1 MSATNEKS
9 ARSEVHGQN
18 AFPAATSLVGVYGEQ
33 LFRILEQTS
42 SGYVLLDAQNRASAG
57 MMVICS
63 YSLAG
68 FHPQGRHTSA
78 SRSAS
83 CRNSSPGKRCTGLN
97 HIAESHQALIARQQ
111 ANAQF
116 QLPNGR
122 KLNLSAHALSANYT
136 VLACKELLPHG
147 NEAESL
153 SFFDVLTNLPNR
165 RLLLDRL
172 SQAMIQS
179 ERTGWR
185 GALLTIDMEPVAGSS
200 ASTGDSQSGL
210 AQNIA
215 QRLLGCVRS
224 CDTVARLDAA
234 HFVIMVS
241 DLSPDIEV
249 TTVLVE
255 RLGERLQESLNGSY
269 QLGNK
274 SAMLEANIG
283 ATLFGP
289 HSRSA
294 TELLQQA
301 ESAMYRL
308 RDEEARG
315 LHFFSPEQ
323 RILANDRHR
332 MEQEL
337 REALRLGQFELHYQA
352 QYSASGDVN
361 GLEALLRWRHPRRG
375 LVPPS
380 IFLSVAEETDIIVP
394 LGRWSI
400 QAACEQLARWKA
412 ELQLGRLP
420 ICVNIS
426 ARQLRQADL
435 AEQVQGI
442 ISQTGADPALL
453 LLELSTQALSPR
465 TRISRPPHPPAHHGS
480 AAVTRRFWWQLQYA
494 GSAAAAPLNQLKLS
508 HSLVQRLGPNNA
520 AEAAVQAAI
529 ALAARHQMTI
539 VGAGVET
546 LEQRALL
553 AQYGCEHF
561 MGYLLSPRH
570 RSANSNRC
578 CSGRPYPVC
587 RKLQLDTMFQP

>member
-9 ARSEVHGQN
+9 ARSDMHGQS

-42 SGYVLLDAQNRASAG
+42 SGYVLLDAQNRAQRWNDGYLQLFPWLGPTLKVGTSLQTAIQTAASAAPA
-57 MMVICS
+57 S
-63 YSLAG
+63 
-68 FHPQGRHTSA
+68 SA
-78 SRSAS
+78 PALSQ
-83 CRNSSPGKRCTGLN
+83 
-97 HIAESHQALIARQQ
+97 IAQSHQALIARQQ

-122 KLNLSAHALSANYT
+122 RLNLSAHALSANYT
-136 VLACKELLPHG
+136 VLACKEMLPHAS
-147 NEAESL
+147 EAESL

-185 GALLTIDMEPVAGSS
+185 GALLTIDMEPVAGSP
-200 ASTGDSQSGL
+200 ASTGDSQAGL

-241 DLSPDIEV
+241 DLSPDIEMS
-249 TTVLVE
+249 TVLVE

-269 QLGNK
+269 PLGNK
-274 SAMLEANIG
+274 SAILEANIG

-301 ESAMYRL
+301 EIAMYRL

-323 RILANDRHR
+323 RILANDRQR
-332 MEQEL
+332 LEPEL

-352 QYSASGDVN
+352 QYSAGGDVN

-400 QAACEQLARWKA
+400 QAACEQLAKWKA
-412 ELQLGRLP
+412 DPQLGKLP

-426 ARQLRQADL
+426 AKQLRQADL
-435 AEQVQGI
+435 AEQVQDI
-442 ISQTGADPALL
+442 ISRTGADPALL
-453 LLELSTQALSPR
+453 LLELSTQALSPSHADIVPTLTRLR
-465 TRISRPPHPPAHHGS
+465 TMGLRLSLDDFGDSSHIQQALQ
-480 AAVTRRFWWQLQYA
+480 QL
-494 GSAAAAPLNQLKLS
+494 PLNQLKLS

-553 AQYGCEHF
+553 AQYGCKHF
-561 MGYLLSPRH
+561 MGYLLSPPAPVGQL
-570 RSANSNRC
+570 RSLLQRQVV
-578 CSGRPYPVC
+578 SG
-587 RKLQLDTMFQP
+587 LQETVA

>member
-18 AFPAATSLVGVYGEQ
+18 SFPAATSLVGVYGEQ

-42 SGYVLLDAQNRASAG
+42 SGYVLLDAQNRAQRWNDGYLQLFPWLAATLKVGMPLQAALQAAAAAAPASAAPAL
-57 MMVICS
+57 S
-63 YSLAG
+63 
-68 FHPQGRHTSA
+68 
-78 SRSAS
+78 
-83 CRNSSPGKRCTGLN
+83 
-97 HIAESHQALIARQQ
+97 HIAGSHQALIARQQ

-185 GALLTIDMEPVAGSS
+185 GALLTIDMGPVAGSS
-200 ASTGDSQSGL
+200 AGTGESPAGL

-215 QRLLGCVRS
+215 QRLLACVRS
-224 CDTVARLDAA
+224 CDTVARLDAT

-274 SAMLEANIG
+274 NAMLEANIG

-301 ESAMYRL
+301 ES
-308 RDEEARG
+308 
-315 LHFFSPEQ
+315 
-323 RILANDRHR
+323 
-332 MEQEL
+332 
-337 REALRLGQFELHYQA
+337 
-352 QYSASGDVN
+352 
-361 GLEALLRWRHPRRG
+361 
-375 LVPPS
+375 
-380 IFLSVAEETDIIVP
+380 
-394 LGRWSI
+394 
-400 QAACEQLARWKA
+400 
-412 ELQLGRLP
+412 
-420 ICVNIS
+420 
-426 ARQLRQADL
+426 
-435 AEQVQGI
+435 
-442 ISQTGADPALL
+442 
-453 LLELSTQALSPR
+453 
-465 TRISRPPHPPAHHGS
+465 
-480 AAVTRRFWWQLQYA
+480 
-494 GSAAAAPLNQLKLS
+494 
-508 HSLVQRLGPNNA
+508 
-520 AEAAVQAAI
+520 
-529 ALAARHQMTI
+529 
-539 VGAGVET
+539 
-546 LEQRALL
+546 
-553 AQYGCEHF
+553 
-561 MGYLLSPRH
+561 
-570 RSANSNRC
+570 
-578 CSGRPYPVC
+578 
-587 RKLQLDTMFQP
+587 

>member
-9 ARSEVHGQN
+9 ARSDMHGQS
-18 AFPAATSLVGVYGEQ
+18 AFPAATSLLGVYGEQ

-42 SGYVLLDAQNRASAG
+42 SGYVLLDAQNRAQRWNDGYLQLFPWLGSTLKVGTSLQTALQTAASAAPA
-57 MMVICS
+57 
-63 YSLAG
+63 SLA
-68 FHPQGRHTSA
+68 PALS
-78 SRSAS
+78 
-83 CRNSSPGKRCTGLN
+83 
-97 HIAESHQALIARQQ
+97 HIAQSHQALIARQQ
-111 ANAQF
+111 AHAQF

-122 KLNLSAHALSANYT
+122 RLNLSAHALSANYT
-136 VLACKELLPHG
+136 VLACKELLPHAS
-147 NEAESL
+147 EAESL

-185 GALLTIDMEPVAGSS
+185 GALLTIDMEPVAGSP
-200 ASTGDSQSGL
+200 ASTGDSPAGL

-241 DLSPDIEV
+241 DLSPDIEMS
-249 TTVLVE
+249 TVLVE

-269 QLGNK
+269 PLGNK

-301 ESAMYRL
+301 EIAMYRL

-323 RILANDRHR
+323 RILANDRQHL
-332 MEQEL
+332 EQEL

-352 QYSASGDVN
+352 QYSAGGDVN

-412 ELQLGRLP
+412 DPQLGKLP

-426 ARQLRQADL
+426 AKQLRQADL
-435 AEQVQGI
+435 AEQLQDI

-453 LLELSTQALSPR
+453 LLELSTQALSPSHADIVPTLTRLR
-465 TRISRPPHPPAHHGS
+465 TMGLRLSLDDFGDSSHMQQALQ
-480 AAVTRRFWWQLQYA
+480 QL
-494 GSAAAAPLNQLKLS
+494 PLNQLKLS

-561 MGYLLSPRH
+561 MGYLLSPPAPVGQL
-570 RSANSNRC
+570 RSL
-578 CSGRPYPVC
+578 
-587 RKLQLDTMFQP
+587 LQRQVVSSLQETAA

>member
-18 AFPAATSLVGVYGEQ
+18 SFPAATSLVGVYGEQ

-42 SGYVLLDAQNRASAG
+42 SGYVLLDAQNRAQRWNDGYLQLFPWLAATLKVGIPLQAALQAAATAAPASAAPAL
-57 MMVICS
+57 S
-63 YSLAG
+63 
-68 FHPQGRHTSA
+68 
-78 SRSAS
+78 
-83 CRNSSPGKRCTGLN
+83 
-97 HIAESHQALIARQQ
+97 HIAGSHQALIARQQ

-116 QLPNGR
+116 QLPDGR

-185 GALLTIDMEPVAGSS
+185 GALLTIDMGPVAGSS
-200 ASTGDSQSGL
+200 AGTGESPPGL

-215 QRLLGCVRS
+215 QRLLACVRS
-224 CDTVARLDAA
+224 CDTVARLDAK

-274 SAMLEANIG
+274 RAMLEANIG

-301 ESAMYRL
+301 ESAMYPL

-315 LHFFSPEQ
+315 LHFFSLEQ
-323 RILANDRHR
+323 RILADDRHR

-380 IFLSVAEETDIIVP
+380 IFLSVAEETDIIVL

-412 ELQLGRLP
+412 EQQLGRLP

-442 ISQTGADPALL
+442 ISQTGVDPALL
-453 LLELSTQALSPR
+453 LLELSTQALSPSYADIVPTLTRLR
-465 TRISRPPHPPAHHGS
+465 TMGVRLSLDDFGGGS
-480 AAVTRRFWWQLQYA
+480 NMLEALQQL
-494 GSAAAAPLNQLKLS
+494 PLNQLKLS

-529 ALAARHQMTI
+529 ALAARHRMTI

-561 MGYLLSPRH
+561 MGYLLSTPAPVGQL
-570 RSANSNRC
+570 RSL
-578 CSGRPYPVC
+578 
-587 RKLQLDTMFQP
+587 LQRQAISSLQEAAA

>member
-18 AFPAATSLVGVYGEQ
+18 SFPAATSLVGVYGEQ

-42 SGYVLLDAQNRASAG
+42 SGYVLLDAQNRAQRWNDGYLQLFPWLAATLKVGIPLQAALQAAATAAPASAAPAL
-57 MMVICS
+57 S
-63 YSLAG
+63 
-68 FHPQGRHTSA
+68 
-78 SRSAS
+78 
-83 CRNSSPGKRCTGLN
+83 
-97 HIAESHQALIARQQ
+97 HIAGSHQALIARQQ
-111 ANAQF
+111 VNAQF
-116 QLPNGR
+116 QLPDGR

-185 GALLTIDMEPVAGSS
+185 GALLTIDMGPVAGSS
-200 ASTGDSQSGL
+200 AGTGESPPGL

-215 QRLLGCVRS
+215 QRLLACVRS
-224 CDTVARLDAA
+224 CDTVARLDAK

-274 SAMLEANIG
+274 RAMLEANIG

-323 RILANDRHR
+323 RILADDRHR

-412 ELQLGRLP
+412 EQQLGRLP

-442 ISQTGADPALL
+442 ISQTGVDPALL
-453 LLELSTQALSPR
+453 LLELSTQALSPSYADIVPTLTRLR
-465 TRISRPPHPPAHHGS
+465 TMGVRLSLDDFGGGS
-480 AAVTRRFWWQLQYA
+480 NMLEALQQL
-494 GSAAAAPLNQLKLS
+494 PLNQLKLS

-529 ALAARHQMTI
+529 ALAARHRMTI

-561 MGYLLSPRH
+561 MGYLLSPPAPVGQL
-570 RSANSNRC
+570 RSL
-578 CSGRPYPVC
+578 
-587 RKLQLDTMFQP
+587 LQRQAISSLQEAAA

>member
-1 MSATNEKS
+1 M
-9 ARSEVHGQN
+9 HGQS

-42 SGYVLLDAQNRASAG
+42 SGYVLLDAQNRAQRWNDGYLQLFPWLGPTLKVGTSLQTALQTAASAAPA
-57 MMVICS
+57 
-63 YSLAG
+63 SLA
-68 FHPQGRHTSA
+68 PALS
-78 SRSAS
+78 
-83 CRNSSPGKRCTGLN
+83 
-97 HIAESHQALIARQQ
+97 HIAQSHQALIARQQ
-111 ANAQF
+111 AHAQF

-122 KLNLSAHALSANYT
+122 RLNLSAHALSANYT
-136 VLACKELLPHG
+136 VLACKELLPHAS
-147 NEAESL
+147 EAESL

-185 GALLTIDMEPVAGSS
+185 GALLTIDMEPVAGSP
-200 ASTGDSQSGL
+200 ASTGDSQAGL

-241 DLSPDIEV
+241 DLSPDIEMS
-249 TTVLVE
+249 TVLVE

-269 QLGNK
+269 PLGNK

-301 ESAMYRL
+301 EIAMYRL

-323 RILANDRHR
+323 RILANDRQHL
-332 MEQEL
+332 EQEL

-352 QYSASGDVN
+352 QYSAGGDVN

-412 ELQLGRLP
+412 DPQLGKLP

-426 ARQLRQADL
+426 AKQLRQADL
-435 AEQVQGI
+435 TEQLQDI

-453 LLELSTQALSPR
+453 LLELSTQALSPSHADIVPTLTRLR
-465 TRISRPPHPPAHHGS
+465 TMGLRLSLDDFGDSSHMQQALQ
-480 AAVTRRFWWQLQYA
+480 QL
-494 GSAAAAPLNQLKLS
+494 PLNQLKLS

-529 ALAARHQMTI
+529 ALAARHQMMI

-561 MGYLLSPRH
+561 MGYLLSPPAPVGQL
-570 RSANSNRC
+570 RSL
-578 CSGRPYPVC
+578 
-587 RKLQLDTMFQP
+587 LQRQVVSSLQETAA

>member
-1 MSATNEKS
+1 M
-9 ARSEVHGQN
+9 HGQS

-42 SGYVLLDAQNRASAG
+42 SGYVLLDAQNRAQRWNDGYLQLFPWLGPTLKVGTSLQTALQTAASAAPA
-57 MMVICS
+57 
-63 YSLAG
+63 SLA
-68 FHPQGRHTSA
+68 PALS
-78 SRSAS
+78 
-83 CRNSSPGKRCTGLN
+83 
-97 HIAESHQALIARQQ
+97 HIAQSHQALIARQQ
-111 ANAQF
+111 AHAQF

-122 KLNLSAHALSANYT
+122 RLNLSAHALSANYT
-136 VLACKELLPHG
+136 VLACKELLPHAS
-147 NEAESL
+147 EVESL

-185 GALLTIDMEPVAGSS
+185 GALLTIDMEPVAGSP
-200 ASTGDSQSGL
+200 ASTGDSPAGL

-241 DLSPDIEV
+241 DLSPDIEMS
-249 TTVLVE
+249 TVLVE

-269 QLGNK
+269 PLGNK

-301 ESAMYRL
+301 EIAMYRL

-323 RILANDRHR
+323 RILANDRQHL
-332 MEQEL
+332 EQEL

-352 QYSASGDVN
+352 QYSAGGDVN

-412 ELQLGRLP
+412 DPQLGKLP

-426 ARQLRQADL
+426 AKQLRQADL
-435 AEQVQGI
+435 AEQLQDI

-453 LLELSTQALSPR
+453 LLELSTQALSPSHADIVPTLTRLR
-465 TRISRPPHPPAHHGS
+465 TMGLRLSLDDFGDSSHMQQALQ
-480 AAVTRRFWWQLQYA
+480 QL
-494 GSAAAAPLNQLKLS
+494 PLNQLKLS

-561 MGYLLSPRH
+561 MGYLLSPPAPVGQL
-570 RSANSNRC
+570 RSL
-578 CSGRPYPVC
+578 
-587 RKLQLDTMFQP
+587 LQRQVVSSLQETAA

>member
-18 AFPAATSLVGVYGEQ
+18 SFPAATSLVGVYGEQ

-42 SGYVLLDAQNRASAG
+42 SGYVLLDAQNRAQRWNDGYLQLFPWLAATLKVGIPLQAALQAAATAAPASAAPAL
-57 MMVICS
+57 S
-63 YSLAG
+63 
-68 FHPQGRHTSA
+68 
-78 SRSAS
+78 
-83 CRNSSPGKRCTGLN
+83 
-97 HIAESHQALIARQQ
+97 HIAGSHQALIARQQ
-111 ANAQF
+111 VNAQF
-116 QLPNGR
+116 QLPDGR

-185 GALLTIDMEPVAGSS
+185 GALLTIDMGPVAGSS
-200 ASTGDSQSGL
+200 AGTGESPPGL

-215 QRLLGCVRS
+215 QRLLACVRS
-224 CDTVARLDAA
+224 CDTVARLDAK

-274 SAMLEANIG
+274 RAMLEANIG

-323 RILANDRHR
+323 RILADDRHR

-337 REALRLGQFELHYQA
+337 REALRLDQFELHYQA

-412 ELQLGRLP
+412 EQQLGRLP

-442 ISQTGADPALL
+442 ISKTGVDPALL
-453 LLELSTQALSPR
+453 LLELSTQALSPSYADIVPTLTRLR
-465 TRISRPPHPPAHHGS
+465 TMGVRLSLDDFGGGS
-480 AAVTRRFWWQLQYA
+480 NMQEALQQL
-494 GSAAAAPLNQLKLS
+494 PLNQLKLS

-529 ALAARHQMTI
+529 ALATRHRMTI

-561 MGYLLSPRH
+561 MGYLLSPPAPVGQL
-570 RSANSNRC
+570 RSL
-578 CSGRPYPVC
+578 
-587 RKLQLDTMFQP
+587 LQRQAISSLQEAAA

>member
-9 ARSEVHGQN
+9 ARSDMHGQS

-42 SGYVLLDAQNRASAG
+42 SGYVLLDAQNRAQRWNDGYLQLFPWLGPTLKVGTSLQTALQTAASAAPA
-57 MMVICS
+57 
-63 YSLAG
+63 SLA
-68 FHPQGRHTSA
+68 PALS
-78 SRSAS
+78 
-83 CRNSSPGKRCTGLN
+83 
-97 HIAESHQALIARQQ
+97 HIAQSHQALIARQQ
-111 ANAQF
+111 AHAQF

-122 KLNLSAHALSANYT
+122 RLNLSAHALSANYT
-136 VLACKELLPHG
+136 VLACKELLPHAS
-147 NEAESL
+147 EAESL

-185 GALLTIDMEPVAGSS
+185 GALLTIAMEPVAGSP
-200 ASTGDSQSGL
+200 ASTGDSQAGL

-241 DLSPDIEV
+241 DLSPDIEMS
-249 TTVLVE
+249 TVLVE

-269 QLGNK
+269 PLGNK

-301 ESAMYRL
+301 EIAMYRL

-323 RILANDRHR
+323 RILANDRQHL
-332 MEQEL
+332 EQEL

-352 QYSASGDVN
+352 QYSAGGDVN

-412 ELQLGRLP
+412 DPQLGKLP

-426 ARQLRQADL
+426 AKQLRQADL
-435 AEQVQGI
+435 AEQLQDI

-453 LLELSTQALSPR
+453 LLELSTQALSPSHADIVPTLTRLR
-465 TRISRPPHPPAHHGS
+465 TMGLRLSLDDFGDSSHMQQALQ
-480 AAVTRRFWWQLQYA
+480 QL
-494 GSAAAAPLNQLKLS
+494 PLNQLKLS

-561 MGYLLSPRH
+561 MGYLLSPPAPVGQL
-570 RSANSNRC
+570 RSL
-578 CSGRPYPVC
+578 
-587 RKLQLDTMFQP
+587 LQRQVVSSLQETAA

>member
-18 AFPAATSLVGVYGEQ
+18 SFPAATSLVGVYGEQ

-42 SGYVLLDAQNRASAG
+42 SGYVLLDAQNRAQRWNDGYLQLFPWLAATLKVGIPLQAALQAAATAAPASAAPAL
-57 MMVICS
+57 S
-63 YSLAG
+63 
-68 FHPQGRHTSA
+68 
-78 SRSAS
+78 
-83 CRNSSPGKRCTGLN
+83 
-97 HIAESHQALIARQQ
+97 HIAGSHQALIARQQ
-111 ANAQF
+111 VNAQF
-116 QLPNGR
+116 QLPDGR
-122 KLNLSAHALSANYT
+122 KLNLSAHALSDNYT

-185 GALLTIDMEPVAGSS
+185 GALLTIDMGPVAGSS
-200 ASTGDSQSGL
+200 AGTGESPPGL

-215 QRLLGCVRS
+215 QRLLACVRS
-224 CDTVARLDAA
+224 CDTVARLDAK

-274 SAMLEANIG
+274 RAMLEANIG

-323 RILANDRHR
+323 RILADDRHR

-412 ELQLGRLP
+412 EQQLGRLP

-442 ISQTGADPALL
+442 ISQTGVDPALL
-453 LLELSTQALSPR
+453 LLELSTQALSPSFADIVPTLTRLR
-465 TRISRPPHPPAHHGS
+465 TMGVRLSLDDFGGGS
-480 AAVTRRFWWQLQYA
+480 NMLEALQQL
-494 GSAAAAPLNQLKLS
+494 PLNQLKLS

-529 ALAARHQMTI
+529 ALAARHRMTI

-561 MGYLLSPRH
+561 MGYLLSPPAPVGQL
-570 RSANSNRC
+570 RSL
-578 CSGRPYPVC
+578 
-587 RKLQLDTMFQP
+587 LQRQAISSLQEAAA

>member
-9 ARSEVHGQN
+9 ARSDMHGQS

-42 SGYVLLDAQNRASAG
+42 SGYVLLDAQNRAQRWNDGYLQLFPWLGPTLKVGTSLQTALQTAASAAPA
-57 MMVICS
+57 S
-63 YSLAG
+63 
-68 FHPQGRHTSA
+68 SA
-78 SRSAS
+78 PALS
-83 CRNSSPGKRCTGLN
+83 
-97 HIAESHQALIARQQ
+97 HIAQSHQALIGRQQ

-122 KLNLSAHALSANYT
+122 RLNLSAHALSANYT
-136 VLACKELLPHG
+136 VLACKELLPHAS
-147 NEAESL
+147 EAESL

-185 GALLTIDMEPVAGSS
+185 GALLTIDMEPVAGSP
-200 ASTGDSQSGL
+200 ASTGDSQAGL

-241 DLSPDIEV
+241 DLSPDIEMS
-249 TTVLVE
+249 TVLVE

-269 QLGNK
+269 PLGNK

-301 ESAMYRL
+301 EIAMYRL

-323 RILANDRHR
+323 RILANDRQR
-332 MEQEL
+332 LEQEL

-352 QYSASGDVN
+352 QYSASGNVN
-361 GLEALLRWRHPRRG
+361 GLEALMRWRHPRRG

-400 QAACEQLARWKA
+400 QAACEQLAKWKA
-412 ELQLGRLP
+412 DPQLGKLP

-426 ARQLRQADL
+426 AKQLRQADL
-435 AEQVQGI
+435 AEQVQDI

-453 LLELSTQALSPR
+453 LLELSTQALSPSHTDIVPNLTRLR
-465 TRISRPPHPPAHHGS
+465 TMGLRLSLDDFGDSSHMQQALQ
-480 AAVTRRFWWQLQYA
+480 QL
-494 GSAAAAPLNQLKLS
+494 PLNQLKLS

-529 ALAARHQMTI
+529 ALATRHQMTI

-561 MGYLLSPRH
+561 MGYLLSPPAPAGQL
-570 RSANSNRC
+570 RSL
-578 CSGRPYPVC
+578 
-587 RKLQLDTMFQP
+587 LQRQVVSSLQETAA

>member
-18 AFPAATSLVGVYGEQ
+18 SFPAATSLVGVYGEQ

-42 SGYVLLDAQNRASAG
+42 SGYVLLDAQNRAQRWNDGYLQLFPWLAATLKVGIPLQAALQAAATAAPASAAPAL
-57 MMVICS
+57 S
-63 YSLAG
+63 
-68 FHPQGRHTSA
+68 
-78 SRSAS
+78 
-83 CRNSSPGKRCTGLN
+83 
-97 HIAESHQALIARQQ
+97 HIAGSHQALIARQQ
-111 ANAQF
+111 VNAQF
-116 QLPNGR
+116 QLPDGR

-185 GALLTIDMEPVAGSS
+185 GALLTIDMGPVAGSS
-200 ASTGDSQSGL
+200 AGTGESPPGL

-215 QRLLGCVRS
+215 QRLLACVRS
-224 CDTVARLDAA
+224 CDTVARLDAKR
-234 HFVIMVS
+234 FVIMVS

-274 SAMLEANIG
+274 RAMLEANIG

-323 RILANDRHR
+323 RILADDRHR

-412 ELQLGRLP
+412 EQQLGRLP

-442 ISQTGADPALL
+442 ISQTGVDPALL
-453 LLELSTQALSPR
+453 LLELSTQALSPSYADIVPTLTRLR
-465 TRISRPPHPPAHHGS
+465 TMGVRLSLDDFGGGS
-480 AAVTRRFWWQLQYA
+480 NMLEALQQL
-494 GSAAAAPLNQLKLS
+494 PLNQLKLS

-529 ALAARHQMTI
+529 ALAARHRMTI
-539 VGAGVET
+539 VGVGVET

-561 MGYLLSPRH
+561 MGYLLSPPAPVGQL
-570 RSANSNRC
+570 RSL
-578 CSGRPYPVC
+578 
-587 RKLQLDTMFQP
+587 LQRQAISSLQEAAA

>member
-1 MSATNEKS
+1 M
-9 ARSEVHGQN
+9 HGQS

-42 SGYVLLDAQNRASAG
+42 SGYVLLDAQNRAQRWNDGYLQLFPWLGPTLKVGTSLQTALQTAASAAPA
-57 MMVICS
+57 S
-63 YSLAG
+63 
-68 FHPQGRHTSA
+68 SA
-78 SRSAS
+78 PALS
-83 CRNSSPGKRCTGLN
+83 
-97 HIAESHQALIARQQ
+97 HIAQSHQALIARQQ
-111 ANAQF
+111 ANTQF

-122 KLNLSAHALSANYT
+122 RLNLSAHALSANYT
-136 VLACKELLPHG
+136 VLACKELLPHAS
-147 NEAESL
+147 EAESL

-185 GALLTIDMEPVAGSS
+185 GALLTIDMEPVAGSP
-200 ASTGDSQSGL
+200 ASTGDSQAGL

-241 DLSPDIEV
+241 DLSPDIEMS
-249 TTVLVE
+249 TVLVE

-269 QLGNK
+269 PLGNK
-274 SAMLEANIG
+274 GAMLEANIG

-301 ESAMYRL
+301 EIAMYRL

-323 RILANDRHR
+323 RILANDRQR
-332 MEQEL
+332 LEQEL

-400 QAACEQLARWKA
+400 QAACEQLAKWKA
-412 ELQLGRLP
+412 DPQLGKLP

-426 ARQLRQADL
+426 AKQLRQADL
-435 AEQVQGI
+435 AEQVQDI

-453 LLELSTQALSPR
+453 LLELSTQALSPSHADIVPSLTRLR
-465 TRISRPPHPPAHHGS
+465 TMGLRLSLDDFGDSSHMQQALQ
-480 AAVTRRFWWQLQYA
+480 QL
-494 GSAAAAPLNQLKLS
+494 PLNQLKLS

-561 MGYLLSPRH
+561 MGYLLSPPAPVGQL
-570 RSANSNRC
+570 RSL
-578 CSGRPYPVC
+578 
-587 RKLQLDTMFQP
+587 LQRQVLETVA

>member
-9 ARSEVHGQN
+9 ARSDMHGQS

-42 SGYVLLDAQNRASAG
+42 SGYVLLDAQNRAQRWNDGYLQLFPWLGPTLKVGTSLQTALQTAASAAPA
-57 MMVICS
+57 
-63 YSLAG
+63 SLA
-68 FHPQGRHTSA
+68 PALS
-78 SRSAS
+78 
-83 CRNSSPGKRCTGLN
+83 
-97 HIAESHQALIARQQ
+97 HIAQSHQALIARQQ
-111 ANAQF
+111 AHAQF

-122 KLNLSAHALSANYT
+122 RLNLSAHALSANYT
-136 VLACKELLPHG
+136 VLACKELLPHAS
-147 NEAESL
+147 EAESL

-185 GALLTIDMEPVAGSS
+185 GALLTIDMEPVAGSP
-200 ASTGDSQSGL
+200 ASTGDSPAGL

-241 DLSPDIEV
+241 DLSPDIEMS
-249 TTVLVE
+249 TVLVE

-269 QLGNK
+269 PLGNK

-301 ESAMYRL
+301 EIAMYRL

-323 RILANDRHR
+323 RILANDRQHL
-332 MEQEL
+332 EQEL

-352 QYSASGDVN
+352 QYSAGGDVN

-412 ELQLGRLP
+412 DPQLGKLP

-426 ARQLRQADL
+426 AKQLRQADL
-435 AEQVQGI
+435 AEQLQDI

-453 LLELSTQALSPR
+453 LLELSTQALSPSHADIVPTLTRLR
-465 TRISRPPHPPAHHGS
+465 TMGLRLSLDDFGDSSHMQQALQ
-480 AAVTRRFWWQLQYA
+480 QL
-494 GSAAAAPLNQLKLS
+494 PLNQLKLS

-561 MGYLLSPRH
+561 MGYLLSPPAPVGQL
-570 RSANSNRC
+570 RSL
-578 CSGRPYPVC
+578 
-587 RKLQLDTMFQP
+587 LQRQVVSSLQETAA

>member
-18 AFPAATSLVGVYGEQ
+18 SFPAATSLVGVYGEQ

-42 SGYVLLDAQNRASAG
+42 SGYVLLDAQNRAQRWNDGYLQLFPWLAATLKVGIPLQAALQAAATAAPASAAPAL
-57 MMVICS
+57 S
-63 YSLAG
+63 
-68 FHPQGRHTSA
+68 
-78 SRSAS
+78 
-83 CRNSSPGKRCTGLN
+83 
-97 HIAESHQALIARQQ
+97 HIAGSHQALIARQQ
-111 ANAQF
+111 VNAQF
-116 QLPNGR
+116 QLPDGR

-185 GALLTIDMEPVAGSS
+185 GALLTIDMGPVAGSS
-200 ASTGDSQSGL
+200 AGTGESPPGL

-215 QRLLGCVRS
+215 QRLLACVRS
-224 CDTVARLDAA
+224 CDTVARLDAK

-274 SAMLEANIG
+274 RAMLEANIG

-323 RILANDRHR
+323 RILADDRHC

-412 ELQLGRLP
+412 EQQLGRLP

-442 ISQTGADPALL
+442 ISQTGVDPALL
-453 LLELSTQALSPR
+453 LLELSTQALSPSYADIVPTLTRLR
-465 TRISRPPHPPAHHGS
+465 TMGVRLSLDDFGGGS
-480 AAVTRRFWWQLQYA
+480 NMLEALQQL
-494 GSAAAAPLNQLKLS
+494 PLNQLKLS

-529 ALAARHQMTI
+529 ALAARHRMTI

-561 MGYLLSPRH
+561 MGYLLSPPAPVGQL
-570 RSANSNRC
+570 RSL
-578 CSGRPYPVC
+578 
-587 RKLQLDTMFQP
+587 LQRQAISSLQEAAA

>member
-1 MSATNEKS
+1 M
-9 ARSEVHGQN
+9 HGQS

-42 SGYVLLDAQNRASAG
+42 SGYVLLDAQNRAQRWNDGYLQLFPWLGPTLKVGTSLQTALQTAASAAPA
-57 MMVICS
+57 
-63 YSLAG
+63 SLA
-68 FHPQGRHTSA
+68 PALS
-78 SRSAS
+78 
-83 CRNSSPGKRCTGLN
+83 
-97 HIAESHQALIARQQ
+97 HIAQSHQALIARQQ
-111 ANAQF
+111 AHAQF

-122 KLNLSAHALSANYT
+122 RLNLSAHALSANYT
-136 VLACKELLPHG
+136 VLACKELLPHAS
-147 NEAESL
+147 EAESL

-185 GALLTIDMEPVAGSS
+185 GALLTIDMEPVAGSP
-200 ASTGDSQSGL
+200 ASTGDSQAGL

-241 DLSPDIEV
+241 DLSPDIEMS
-249 TTVLVE
+249 TVLVE

-269 QLGNK
+269 PLGNK

-301 ESAMYRL
+301 EIAMYRL

-323 RILANDRHR
+323 RILANDRQHL
-332 MEQEL
+332 EQEL

-352 QYSASGDVN
+352 QYSAGGDVN

-412 ELQLGRLP
+412 DPQLGKLP

-426 ARQLRQADL
+426 AKQLRQADL
-435 AEQVQGI
+435 AEQLQDI

-453 LLELSTQALSPR
+453 LLELSTQALSPSHADIVPTLTRLR
-465 TRISRPPHPPAHHGS
+465 TMGLRLSLDDFGDSSHMQQALQ
-480 AAVTRRFWWQLQYA
+480 QL
-494 GSAAAAPLNQLKLS
+494 PLNQLKLS

-561 MGYLLSPRH
+561 MGYLLSPPAPVGQL
-570 RSANSNRC
+570 RSL
-578 CSGRPYPVC
+578 
-587 RKLQLDTMFQP
+587 LQRQVVSSLQETAA

>member
-9 ARSEVHGQN
+9 ARSDMHGQS

-42 SGYVLLDAQNRASAG
+42 SGYVLLDAQNRAQRWNDGYLQLFPWLGPTLKVGTSLQTALQTAASAAPA
-57 MMVICS
+57 
-63 YSLAG
+63 SLA
-68 FHPQGRHTSA
+68 PALS
-78 SRSAS
+78 
-83 CRNSSPGKRCTGLN
+83 
-97 HIAESHQALIARQQ
+97 HIAQSHQALIARQQ
-111 ANAQF
+111 AHAQF

-122 KLNLSAHALSANYT
+122 RLNLSAHALSANYT
-136 VLACKELLPHG
+136 VLACKELLPHAS
-147 NEAESL
+147 EAESL

-185 GALLTIDMEPVAGSS
+185 GALLTIDMEPVAGSP
-200 ASTGDSQSGL
+200 ASTGDSPAGL

-241 DLSPDIEV
+241 DLSPDIEMS
-249 TTVLVE
+249 TVLVE

-269 QLGNK
+269 PLGNK

-301 ESAMYRL
+301 EIAMYRL

-323 RILANDRHR
+323 RILTNDRQHL
-332 MEQEL
+332 EQEL

-352 QYSASGDVN
+352 QYSAGGDVN

-412 ELQLGRLP
+412 DPQLGKLP

-426 ARQLRQADL
+426 AKQLRQADL
-435 AEQVQGI
+435 AEQLQDI

-453 LLELSTQALSPR
+453 LLELSTQALSPSHADIVPTLTRLR
-465 TRISRPPHPPAHHGS
+465 TMGLRLSLDDFGDSSHMQQALQ
-480 AAVTRRFWWQLQYA
+480 QL
-494 GSAAAAPLNQLKLS
+494 PLNQLKLS

-561 MGYLLSPRH
+561 MGYLLSPPAPVGQL
-570 RSANSNRC
+570 RSL
-578 CSGRPYPVC
+578 
-587 RKLQLDTMFQP
+587 LQRQVVSSLQETAA

>member
-9 ARSEVHGQN
+9 ARFEVHGQN
-18 AFPAATSLVGVYGEQ
+18 SFPAATSLVGVYGEQ

-42 SGYVLLDAQNRASAG
+42 SGYVLLDAQNRAQRWNDGYLQLFPWLAATLKVGMPLQAALQAAATAAPASAAPAL
-57 MMVICS
+57 S
-63 YSLAG
+63 
-68 FHPQGRHTSA
+68 
-78 SRSAS
+78 
-83 CRNSSPGKRCTGLN
+83 
-97 HIAESHQALIARQQ
+97 HIAQSHQALIARQQ
-111 ANAQF
+111 SNAQF

-136 VLACKELLPHG
+136 VLACKELPLHG

-185 GALLTIDMEPVAGSS
+185 GALLTIDMGAVAVSA
-200 ASTGDSQSGL
+200 ASTGDSQACL

-215 QRLLGCVRS
+215 QRLLACVRS

-241 DLSPDIEV
+241 DLSPDIEMA
-249 TTVLVE
+249 TVLVE

-269 QLGNK
+269 QLGSK
-274 SAMLEANIG
+274 SAMLDANIG

-301 ESAMYRL
+301 EIAIYRL

-315 LHFFSPEQ
+315 LHFFSPELQ
-323 RILANDRHR
+323 VTANDRSR
-332 MEQEL
+332 MEQDL

-352 QYSASGDVN
+352 QYSASGEVN

-380 IFLSVAEETDIIVP
+380 IFLSVAEESDIIVP

-400 QAACEQLARWKA
+400 QAACEQLAGWKA
-412 ELQLGRLP
+412 DPQLGKLP

-453 LLELSTQALSPR
+453 LLELSTQALSPSYADMVPTLTRLR
-465 TRISRPPHPPAHHGS
+465 TMGVRLSLDDFGGGS
-480 AAVTRRFWWQLQYA
+480 NMQEALQQL
-494 GSAAAAPLNQLKLS
+494 PLNQLKLS

-529 ALAARHQMTI
+529 ALAARHRMTI

-553 AQYGCEHF
+553 AQHGCEHF
-561 MGYLLSPRH
+561 MGYLLSPP
-570 RSANSNRC
+570 A
-578 CSGRPYPVC
+578 PVSQLKSLMQ
-587 RKLQLDTMFQP
+587 RQTMLGLQETAA

>member
-18 AFPAATSLVGVYGEQ
+18 SFPAATSLVGVYGEQ

-42 SGYVLLDAQNRASAG
+42 SGYVLLDAQNRAQRWNDGYLQLFPWLAATLKVGIPLQAALQAAATAAPASAAPAL
-57 MMVICS
+57 S
-63 YSLAG
+63 
-68 FHPQGRHTSA
+68 
-78 SRSAS
+78 
-83 CRNSSPGKRCTGLN
+83 
-97 HIAESHQALIARQQ
+97 HIAGSHQALIARQQ

-116 QLPNGR
+116 QLPDGR

-185 GALLTIDMEPVAGSS
+185 GALLTIDMGPVAGSS
-200 ASTGDSQSGL
+200 AGTGESPPGL

-215 QRLLGCVRS
+215 QRLLACVRS
-224 CDTVARLDAA
+224 CDTVARLDAK

-274 SAMLEANIG
+274 RAMLEANIG

-301 ESAMYRL
+301 EIAMYRL

-323 RILANDRHR
+323 RILADDRHR

-380 IFLSVAEETDIIVP
+380 IFLSVAEETDIITP

-400 QAACEQLARWKA
+400 QAACEQLARWRA
-412 ELQLGRLP
+412 DLQLGKLP

-442 ISQTGADPALL
+442 ISQTGVDPALL
-453 LLELSTQALSPR
+453 LLELSTQALSPSYADIVPTLTRLR
-465 TRISRPPHPPAHHGS
+465 TMGVRLSLDDFGGGS
-480 AAVTRRFWWQLQYA
+480 NMLEALQQL
-494 GSAAAAPLNQLKLS
+494 PLNQLKLS

-529 ALAARHQMTI
+529 ALAARHRMTI

-561 MGYLLSPRH
+561 MGYLLSPPAPVGQL
-570 RSANSNRC
+570 RSL
-578 CSGRPYPVC
+578 
-587 RKLQLDTMFQP
+587 LQRQAISSLQEAAA

>member
-9 ARSEVHGQN
+9 ARSDMHGQS

-42 SGYVLLDAQNRASAG
+42 SGYVLLDAQNRAQRWNDGYLQLFPWLGPTLKVGTSLQTALQTAASAAPA
-57 MMVICS
+57 
-63 YSLAG
+63 SLAPALG
-68 FHPQGRHTSA
+68 
-78 SRSAS
+78 
-83 CRNSSPGKRCTGLN
+83 
-97 HIAESHQALIARQQ
+97 HIAQSHQALIARQQ
-111 ANAQF
+111 AHAQF

-122 KLNLSAHALSANYT
+122 RLNLSAHALSANYT
-136 VLACKELLPHG
+136 VLACKELLPHAS
-147 NEAESL
+147 EAESL

-185 GALLTIDMEPVAGSS
+185 GALLTIDMEPVAGSP
-200 ASTGDSQSGL
+200 ASTGDSQAGL

-241 DLSPDIEV
+241 DLSPDIEMS
-249 TTVLVE
+249 TVLVE

-269 QLGNK
+269 PLGNK

-301 ESAMYRL
+301 EIAMYRL

-323 RILANDRHR
+323 RILANDRQHL
-332 MEQEL
+332 EQEL

-352 QYSASGDVN
+352 QYSAGGDVN

-400 QAACEQLARWKA
+400 QAACEQLARWKVDP
-412 ELQLGRLP
+412 QLGKLP

-426 ARQLRQADL
+426 AKQLRQADL
-435 AEQVQGI
+435 AEQLQDI

-453 LLELSTQALSPR
+453 LLELSTQALSPSHADIVPTLTRLR
-465 TRISRPPHPPAHHGS
+465 TMGLRLSLDDFGDSFHMQQALQ
-480 AAVTRRFWWQLQYA
+480 QL
-494 GSAAAAPLNQLKLS
+494 PLNQLKLS

-561 MGYLLSPRH
+561 MGYLLSPPAPVGQL
-570 RSANSNRC
+570 RSL
-578 CSGRPYPVC
+578 
-587 RKLQLDTMFQP
+587 LQRQVVSSLQETAA

>member
-1 MSATNEKS
+1 M
-9 ARSEVHGQN
+9 HGQS

-42 SGYVLLDAQNRASAG
+42 SGYVLLDAQNRAQRWNDGYLQLFPWLGPTLKVGTSLQTALQTAASAAPA
-57 MMVICS
+57 
-63 YSLAG
+63 SLA
-68 FHPQGRHTSA
+68 PALS
-78 SRSAS
+78 
-83 CRNSSPGKRCTGLN
+83 
-97 HIAESHQALIARQQ
+97 HIAQSHQALIARQQ
-111 ANAQF
+111 AHAQF

-122 KLNLSAHALSANYT
+122 RLNLSAHALSANYT
-136 VLACKELLPHG
+136 VLACKELLPHAS
-147 NEAESL
+147 EAESL

-185 GALLTIDMEPVAGSS
+185 GALLTIDMEPVAGSP
-200 ASTGDSQSGL
+200 ASTGDSPAGL

-241 DLSPDIEV
+241 DLSPDIEMS
-249 TTVLVE
+249 TVLVE

-269 QLGNK
+269 ALGNK

-301 ESAMYRL
+301 EIAMYRL

-315 LHFFSPEQ
+315 LHFFSPELQ
-323 RILANDRHR
+323 VPANDRCR
-332 MEQEL
+332 MEQDL

-352 QYSASGDVN
+352 KYSASGEVN

-412 ELQLGRLP
+412 DPQLGKLP

-426 ARQLRQADL
+426 AKQLRQADL
-435 AEQVQGI
+435 AEQLQDI

-453 LLELSTQALSPR
+453 LLELSTQALSPSHADIVPTLTRLR
-465 TRISRPPHPPAHHGS
+465 TMGLRLSLDDFGDSSHMQQALQ
-480 AAVTRRFWWQLQYA
+480 QL
-494 GSAAAAPLNQLKLS
+494 PLNQLKLS

-561 MGYLLSPRH
+561 MGYLLSPPAPVSQL
-570 RSANSNRC
+570 RSL
-578 CSGRPYPVC
+578 
-587 RKLQLDTMFQP
+587 LQRFLHMGAATKIVE

>member
-18 AFPAATSLVGVYGEQ
+18 SFPAATSLVGVYGEQ

-42 SGYVLLDAQNRASAG
+42 SGYVLLDAQNRAQRWNDGYLQLFPWLAATLKVGTPLQAALQAAATAAPASAAPAL
-57 MMVICS
+57 S
-63 YSLAG
+63 
-68 FHPQGRHTSA
+68 
-78 SRSAS
+78 
-83 CRNSSPGKRCTGLN
+83 
-97 HIAESHQALIARQQ
+97 HIAGSHQALIARQQ

-116 QLPNGR
+116 QLPDGR

-185 GALLTIDMEPVAGSS
+185 GALLTIDMGPVAGSS
-200 ASTGDSQSGL
+200 AGTGDSPPGL

-215 QRLLGCVRS
+215 QRLLACVRS
-224 CDTVARLDAA
+224 CDTVARLDAK

-274 SAMLEANIG
+274 RAMLEANIG

-323 RILANDRHR
+323 RILADDRHR

-412 ELQLGRLP
+412 EQQLGRLP

-453 LLELSTQALSPR
+453 LLELSTQALSPSYADIVPTLTRLR
-465 TRISRPPHPPAHHGS
+465 TMGVRLSLDDFGGGS
-480 AAVTRRFWWQLQYA
+480 NMQEALQQL
-494 GSAAAAPLNQLKLS
+494 PLNQLKLS

-529 ALAARHQMTI
+529 ALATRHRMTI

-561 MGYLLSPRH
+561 MGYLLSPPAPVGQL
-570 RSANSNRC
+570 RSL
-578 CSGRPYPVC
+578 
-587 RKLQLDTMFQP
+587 LQRQAISSLQEAAV

>member
-18 AFPAATSLVGVYGEQ
+18 SFPAATSLVGVYGEQ

-42 SGYVLLDAQNRASAG
+42 SGYVLLDAQNRAQRWNDGYLQLFPWLAATLKVGIPLQAALQAAATAAPASAAPAL
-57 MMVICS
+57 S
-63 YSLAG
+63 
-68 FHPQGRHTSA
+68 
-78 SRSAS
+78 
-83 CRNSSPGKRCTGLN
+83 
-97 HIAESHQALIARQQ
+97 HIAGSHQALIARQQ
-111 ANAQF
+111 VNAQF
-116 QLPNGR
+116 QLPDGR

-185 GALLTIDMEPVAGSS
+185 GALLTIDMGPVAGSS
-200 ASTGDSQSGL
+200 AGTGESPPGL

-215 QRLLGCVRS
+215 QRLLACVRS
-224 CDTVARLDAA
+224 CDTVARLDAK

-274 SAMLEANIG
+274 RAMLEANIG

-323 RILANDRHR
+323 RILADDRHR

-412 ELQLGRLP
+412 EQQLGRLP

-442 ISQTGADPALL
+442 ISQTGVDPALL
-453 LLELSTQALSPR
+453 LLELSTQALSPSYADIVPTLTRLR
-465 TRISRPPHPPAHHGS
+465 TMGVRLSLDDFGGGS
-480 AAVTRRFWWQLQYA
+480 NMQEALQQL
-494 GSAAAAPLNQLKLS
+494 PLNQLKLS

-529 ALAARHQMTI
+529 ALAARHRMTI

-561 MGYLLSPRH
+561 MGYLLSPPAPVGQL
-570 RSANSNRC
+570 RSL
-578 CSGRPYPVC
+578 
-587 RKLQLDTMFQP
+587 LQRQAISSLQETAA

>member
-9 ARSEVHGQN
+9 ARYDMHGQS

-42 SGYVLLDAQNRASAG
+42 SGYVLLDAQNRAQRWNDGYLQLFPWLGPTLKVGTSLQTALQTAASAAPA
-57 MMVICS
+57 
-63 YSLAG
+63 SLA
-68 FHPQGRHTSA
+68 PALS
-78 SRSAS
+78 
-83 CRNSSPGKRCTGLN
+83 
-97 HIAESHQALIARQQ
+97 HIAQSHQALIARQQ
-111 ANAQF
+111 AHAQF

-122 KLNLSAHALSANYT
+122 RLNLSAHALSANYT
-136 VLACKELLPHG
+136 VLACKELLPHAS
-147 NEAESL
+147 EAESL

-185 GALLTIDMEPVAGSS
+185 GALLTIDMEPVAGSP
-200 ASTGDSQSGL
+200 ASTGDSQAGL

-241 DLSPDIEV
+241 DLSPDIEMS
-249 TTVLVE
+249 TVLVE

-269 QLGNK
+269 PLGNK

-301 ESAMYRL
+301 EIAMYRL

-323 RILANDRHR
+323 RILANDRQHL
-332 MEQEL
+332 EQEL

-352 QYSASGDVN
+352 QYSAGGDVN

-412 ELQLGRLP
+412 DPQLGKLP

-426 ARQLRQADL
+426 AKQLRQADL
-435 AEQVQGI
+435 AEQLQDI

-453 LLELSTQALSPR
+453 LLELSTQALSPSHADIVPTLTRLR
-465 TRISRPPHPPAHHGS
+465 TMGLRLSLDDFGDSSHMQQALQ
-480 AAVTRRFWWQLQYA
+480 QL
-494 GSAAAAPLNQLKLS
+494 PLNQLKLS

-561 MGYLLSPRH
+561 MGYLLSPPAPVGQL
-570 RSANSNRC
+570 RSL
-578 CSGRPYPVC
+578 
-587 RKLQLDTMFQP
+587 LQRQVVSSLQETAA

>member
-1 MSATNEKS
+1 M
-9 ARSEVHGQN
+9 HGQS

-42 SGYVLLDAQNRASAG
+42 SGYVLLDAQNRAQRWNDGYLQLFPWLGSTLKVGTSLQTALQTAASAAPA
-57 MMVICS
+57 
-63 YSLAG
+63 SLA
-68 FHPQGRHTSA
+68 PALS
-78 SRSAS
+78 
-83 CRNSSPGKRCTGLN
+83 
-97 HIAESHQALIARQQ
+97 HIAQSHQALIARQQ
-111 ANAQF
+111 AHAQF

-122 KLNLSAHALSANYT
+122 RLNLSAHALSANYT
-136 VLACKELLPHG
+136 VLACKELLPHAS
-147 NEAESL
+147 EAESL

-185 GALLTIDMEPVAGSS
+185 GALLTIDMEPVAGSPV
-200 ASTGDSQSGL
+200 STGDSPAGL

-241 DLSPDIEV
+241 DLSPDIEMS
-249 TTVLVE
+249 TVLVE

-269 QLGNK
+269 PLGNK

-301 ESAMYRL
+301 EIAMYRL

-323 RILANDRHR
+323 RILANDRQHL
-332 MEQEL
+332 EQEL

-352 QYSASGDVN
+352 QYSAGGDVN

-412 ELQLGRLP
+412 DPQLGKLP

-426 ARQLRQADL
+426 AKQLRQADL
-435 AEQVQGI
+435 AEQLQDI

-453 LLELSTQALSPR
+453 LLELSTQALSPSHADIVPTLTRLR
-465 TRISRPPHPPAHHGS
+465 TMGLRLSLDDFGDSSHMQQALQ
-480 AAVTRRFWWQLQYA
+480 QL
-494 GSAAAAPLNQLKLS
+494 PLNQLKLS

-561 MGYLLSPRH
+561 MGYLLSPPAPVGQL
-570 RSANSNRC
+570 RSL
-578 CSGRPYPVC
+578 
-587 RKLQLDTMFQP
+587 LQRQVVSSLQETAA

>member
-9 ARSEVHGQN
+9 ARSDMHGQS

-42 SGYVLLDAQNRASAG
+42 SGYVLLDAQNRAQRWNDGYLQLFPWLGPTLKVGTSLQTALQTAASAAPA
-57 MMVICS
+57 
-63 YSLAG
+63 SLA
-68 FHPQGRHTSA
+68 PALS
-78 SRSAS
+78 
-83 CRNSSPGKRCTGLN
+83 
-97 HIAESHQALIARQQ
+97 HIAQSHQALIARQQ
-111 ANAQF
+111 AHAQF

-122 KLNLSAHALSANYT
+122 RLNLSAHALSANYT
-136 VLACKELLPHG
+136 VLACKELLPHAS
-147 NEAESL
+147 EVESL

-185 GALLTIDMEPVAGSS
+185 GALLTIDMEPVAGSP
-200 ASTGDSQSGL
+200 ASTGDSPAGL

-241 DLSPDIEV
+241 DLSPDIEMS
-249 TTVLVE
+249 TVLVE

-269 QLGNK
+269 PLGNK

-301 ESAMYRL
+301 EIAMYRL

-323 RILANDRHR
+323 RILANDRQHL
-332 MEQEL
+332 EQEL

-352 QYSASGDVN
+352 QYSAGGDVN

-412 ELQLGRLP
+412 DPQLGKLP

-426 ARQLRQADL
+426 AKQLRQADL
-435 AEQVQGI
+435 AEQLQDI

-453 LLELSTQALSPR
+453 LLELSTQALSPSHADIVPTLTRLR
-465 TRISRPPHPPAHHGS
+465 TMGLRLSLDDFGDSSHMQQALQ
-480 AAVTRRFWWQLQYA
+480 QL
-494 GSAAAAPLNQLKLS
+494 PLNQLKLS

-561 MGYLLSPRH
+561 MGYLLSPPAPVGQL
-570 RSANSNRC
+570 RSL
-578 CSGRPYPVC
+578 
-587 RKLQLDTMFQP
+587 LQRQVVSSLQETAA

>member
-1 MSATNEKS
+1 M
-9 ARSEVHGQN
+9 HGQS

-42 SGYVLLDAQNRASAG
+42 SGYVLLDAQNRAQRWNDGYLQLFPWLGPTLKVGTSLQTALQTAASAAPA
-57 MMVICS
+57 
-63 YSLAG
+63 SLA
-68 FHPQGRHTSA
+68 PALS
-78 SRSAS
+78 
-83 CRNSSPGKRCTGLN
+83 
-97 HIAESHQALIARQQ
+97 HIAQSHQALIARQQ
-111 ANAQF
+111 AHAQF

-122 KLNLSAHALSANYT
+122 RLNLSAHALSANYT
-136 VLACKELLPHG
+136 VLACKELLPHAS
-147 NEAESL
+147 EAESL

-185 GALLTIDMEPVAGSS
+185 GALLTIDMEPVAGSP
-200 ASTGDSQSGL
+200 ASTGDSQAGL

-241 DLSPDIEV
+241 DLSPDIEMS
-249 TTVLVE
+249 TVLVE

-269 QLGNK
+269 PLGNK

-301 ESAMYRL
+301 EIAMYRL

-323 RILANDRHR
+323 RILANDRQHL
-332 MEQEL
+332 EQEL

-352 QYSASGDVN
+352 QYSAGGDVN

-412 ELQLGRLP
+412 DPQLGKLP

-426 ARQLRQADL
+426 AKQLRQADL
-435 AEQVQGI
+435 TEQLQDI

-453 LLELSTQALSPR
+453 LLELSTQALSPSHADIVPTLTRLR
-465 TRISRPPHPPAHHGS
+465 TMGLRLSLDDFGDSSHMQQALQ
-480 AAVTRRFWWQLQYA
+480 QL
-494 GSAAAAPLNQLKLS
+494 PLNQLKLS

-561 MGYLLSPRH
+561 MGYLLSPPAPVGQL
-570 RSANSNRC
+570 RSL
-578 CSGRPYPVC
+578 
-587 RKLQLDTMFQP
+587 LQRQVVSSLQETAA

>member
-9 ARSEVHGQN
+9 ARSDMHGQS

-42 SGYVLLDAQNRASAG
+42 SGYVLLDAQNRAQRWNDGYLQLFPWLGPTLKVGTSLQTALQTAASAAPA
-57 MMVICS
+57 
-63 YSLAG
+63 SLA
-68 FHPQGRHTSA
+68 PALS
-78 SRSAS
+78 
-83 CRNSSPGKRCTGLN
+83 
-97 HIAESHQALIARQQ
+97 HIAQSHQALIARQQ
-111 ANAQF
+111 AHAQF

-122 KLNLSAHALSANYT
+122 RLNLSAHALSANYT
-136 VLACKELLPHG
+136 VLACKELLPHAS
-147 NEAESL
+147 EAESL

-185 GALLTIDMEPVAGSS
+185 GALLTIDMEPVAGSP
-200 ASTGDSQSGL
+200 ASTGDSQAGL

-241 DLSPDIEV
+241 DLSPDIEMS
-249 TTVLVE
+249 TVLVE

-269 QLGNK
+269 ALGNK

-301 ESAMYRL
+301 EIAMYRL

-323 RILANDRHR
+323 RILANDRQHL
-332 MEQEL
+332 EQEL

-352 QYSASGDVN
+352 QYSAGGDVN

-412 ELQLGRLP
+412 DPQLGKLP

-426 ARQLRQADL
+426 AKQLRQADL
-435 AEQVQGI
+435 AEQLQDI

-453 LLELSTQALSPR
+453 LLELSTQALSPSHADIVPTLTRLR
-465 TRISRPPHPPAHHGS
+465 TMGLRLSLDDFGDSSHMQQALQ
-480 AAVTRRFWWQLQYA
+480 QL
-494 GSAAAAPLNQLKLS
+494 PLNQLKLS

-561 MGYLLSPRH
+561 MGYLLSPPAPVGQL
-570 RSANSNRC
+570 RSL
-578 CSGRPYPVC
+578 
-587 RKLQLDTMFQP
+587 LQRQVVSSLQETAA

>member
-9 ARSEVHGQN
+9 ARSDMHGQS

-42 SGYVLLDAQNRASAG
+42 SGYVLLDAQNRAQRWNDGYLQLFPWLGPTLKVGTSLQTALQTAASAAPA
-57 MMVICS
+57 
-63 YSLAG
+63 SLA
-68 FHPQGRHTSA
+68 PALS
-78 SRSAS
+78 
-83 CRNSSPGKRCTGLN
+83 
-97 HIAESHQALIARQQ
+97 HIAQSHQALIARQQ
-111 ANAQF
+111 AHAQF

-122 KLNLSAHALSANYT
+122 RLNLSAHALSANYT
-136 VLACKELLPHG
+136 VLACKELLPHAS
-147 NEAESL
+147 EVESL

-185 GALLTIDMEPVAGSS
+185 GALLTIDMEPVAGSP
-200 ASTGDSQSGL
+200 ASTGDSPAGL

-241 DLSPDIEV
+241 DLSPDIEMS
-249 TTVLVE
+249 TVLVE

-269 QLGNK
+269 PLGNK

-301 ESAMYRL
+301 EIAMYRL

-323 RILANDRHR
+323 RILANDRQHL
-332 MEQEL
+332 EQEL

-352 QYSASGDVN
+352 QYSAGGDVN

-412 ELQLGRLP
+412 DPQLGKLP

-426 ARQLRQADL
+426 AKQLRQADL
-435 AEQVQGI
+435 TEQLQDI

-453 LLELSTQALSPR
+453 LLELSTQALSPSHADIVPTLTRLR
-465 TRISRPPHPPAHHGS
+465 TMGLRLSLDDFGDSSHMQQALQ
-480 AAVTRRFWWQLQYA
+480 QL
-494 GSAAAAPLNQLKLS
+494 PLNQLKLS

-561 MGYLLSPRH
+561 MGYLLSPPAPVGQL
-570 RSANSNRC
+570 RSL
-578 CSGRPYPVC
+578 
-587 RKLQLDTMFQP
+587 LQRQVVSSLQETAA

>member
-1 MSATNEKS
+1 M
-9 ARSEVHGQN
+9 HGQS

-42 SGYVLLDAQNRASAG
+42 SGYVLLDAQNRAQRWNDGYLQLFPWLGPTLKVGTSLQTALQTAASAAPA
-57 MMVICS
+57 
-63 YSLAG
+63 SLA
-68 FHPQGRHTSA
+68 PALS
-78 SRSAS
+78 
-83 CRNSSPGKRCTGLN
+83 
-97 HIAESHQALIARQQ
+97 HIAQSHQALIARQQ
-111 ANAQF
+111 AHAQF

-122 KLNLSAHALSANYT
+122 RLNLSAHALSANYT
-136 VLACKELLPHG
+136 VLACKELLPHAS
-147 NEAESL
+147 EAESL

-185 GALLTIDMEPVAGSS
+185 GALLTIDMEPVAGSP
-200 ASTGDSQSGL
+200 ASTGDSPAGL

-241 DLSPDIEV
+241 DLSPDIEMS
-249 TTVLVE
+249 TVLVE

-269 QLGNK
+269 PLGNK

-301 ESAMYRL
+301 EIAMYRL

-323 RILANDRHR
+323 RILANDRQHL
-332 MEQEL
+332 EQEL

-352 QYSASGDVN
+352 QYSAGGDVN

-412 ELQLGRLP
+412 DPQLGKLP

-426 ARQLRQADL
+426 AKQLRQADL
-435 AEQVQGI
+435 AEQLQDI

-453 LLELSTQALSPR
+453 LLELSTQALSPSHADIVPTLTRLR
-465 TRISRPPHPPAHHGS
+465 TMGLRLSLDDFGDSSHMQQALQ
-480 AAVTRRFWWQLQYA
+480 QL
-494 GSAAAAPLNQLKLS
+494 PLNQLKLS

-561 MGYLLSPRH
+561 MGYLLSPPAPVGQL
-570 RSANSNRC
+570 RSL
-578 CSGRPYPVC
+578 
-587 RKLQLDTMFQP
+587 LQRQVVSSLQETAA

>member
-18 AFPAATSLVGVYGEQ
+18 SFPAATSLVGVYGEQ

-42 SGYVLLDAQNRASAG
+42 SGYVLLDAQNRAQRWNDGYLQLFPWLAATLKVGTPLQAALQAAATAAPASAAPAL
-57 MMVICS
+57 S
-63 YSLAG
+63 
-68 FHPQGRHTSA
+68 
-78 SRSAS
+78 
-83 CRNSSPGKRCTGLN
+83 
-97 HIAESHQALIARQQ
+97 HIAGSHQALIARQQ
-111 ANAQF
+111 VNAQF
-116 QLPNGR
+116 QLPDGR

-185 GALLTIDMEPVAGSS
+185 GALLTIDMGPVAGSS
-200 ASTGDSQSGL
+200 AGTGDSPPGL

-215 QRLLGCVRS
+215 QRLLACVRS
-224 CDTVARLDAA
+224 CDTVARLDAK

-274 SAMLEANIG
+274 RAMLEANIG

-323 RILANDRHR
+323 RILADDRHR

-412 ELQLGRLP
+412 EQQLGRLP

-453 LLELSTQALSPR
+453 LLELSTQALSPSYADIVPTLTRLR
-465 TRISRPPHPPAHHGS
+465 TMGVRLSLDDFGGGS
-480 AAVTRRFWWQLQYA
+480 NMLEALQQL
-494 GSAAAAPLNQLKLS
+494 PLNQLKLS

-529 ALAARHQMTI
+529 ALATRHRMTI

-561 MGYLLSPRH
+561 MGYLLSPPAPVGQL
-570 RSANSNRC
+570 RSL
-578 CSGRPYPVC
+578 
-587 RKLQLDTMFQP
+587 LQRQAISSLQEAAV

>member
-9 ARSEVHGQN
+9 ARSDMHGQS

-42 SGYVLLDAQNRASAG
+42 SGYVLLDAQNRAQRWNDGYLQLFPWLGSTLKVGTSLQTALQTAASAAPA
-57 MMVICS
+57 
-63 YSLAG
+63 SLA
-68 FHPQGRHTSA
+68 PALS
-78 SRSAS
+78 
-83 CRNSSPGKRCTGLN
+83 
-97 HIAESHQALIARQQ
+97 HIAQSHQALIARQQ
-111 ANAQF
+111 AHAQF

-122 KLNLSAHALSANYT
+122 RLNLSAHALSANYT
-136 VLACKELLPHG
+136 VLACKELLPHAS
-147 NEAESL
+147 EAESL

-185 GALLTIDMEPVAGSS
+185 GALLTIDMEPVAGSPV
-200 ASTGDSQSGL
+200 STGDSPAGL

-241 DLSPDIEV
+241 DLSPDIEMS
-249 TTVLVE
+249 TVLVE

-269 QLGNK
+269 PLGNK

-301 ESAMYRL
+301 EIAMYRL

-323 RILANDRHR
+323 RILANDRQHL
-332 MEQEL
+332 EQEL

-352 QYSASGDVN
+352 QYSAGGDVN

-412 ELQLGRLP
+412 DPQLGKLP

-426 ARQLRQADL
+426 AKQLRQADL
-435 AEQVQGI
+435 AEQLQDI

-453 LLELSTQALSPR
+453 LLELSTQALSPSHADIVPTLTRLR
-465 TRISRPPHPPAHHGS
+465 TMGLRLSLDDFGDSSHMQQALQ
-480 AAVTRRFWWQLQYA
+480 QL
-494 GSAAAAPLNQLKLS
+494 PLNQLKLS

-561 MGYLLSPRH
+561 MGYLLSPPAPVGQL
-570 RSANSNRC
+570 RSL
-578 CSGRPYPVC
+578 
-587 RKLQLDTMFQP
+587 LQRQVVSSLQETAA

>member
-9 ARSEVHGQN
+9 ARSEVHGQHS
-18 AFPAATSLVGVYGEQ
+18 FPAATSLVGVYGEQ

-42 SGYVLLDAQNRASAG
+42 SGYVLLDAQNRAQRWNDGYLQLFPWLAATLKVGIPLQAALQAAATAAPASAAPAL
-57 MMVICS
+57 S
-63 YSLAG
+63 
-68 FHPQGRHTSA
+68 
-78 SRSAS
+78 
-83 CRNSSPGKRCTGLN
+83 
-97 HIAESHQALIARQQ
+97 HIAGSHQALIARQQ
-111 ANAQF
+111 AHAQF

-136 VLACKELLPHG
+136 VLACKELQPHG

-185 GALLTIDMEPVAGSS
+185 GALLTIDMGPVVAGSS
-200 ASTGDSQSGL
+200 TSAGESPAGL

-215 QRLLGCVRS
+215 QRLLACVRS
-224 CDTVARLDAA
+224 CDTVARLDAT

-323 RILANDRHR
+323 RIQANDRHR

-352 QYSASGDVN
+352 QYSVNGDVN

-380 IFLSVAEETDIIVP
+380 IFLSVAEETDIITP

-400 QAACEQLARWKA
+400 QAACEQLARWRA
-412 ELQLGRLP
+412 DLQLGKLP

-453 LLELSTQALSPR
+453 LLELSTQALSPSHADIVPTLTRLR
-465 TRISRPPHPPAHHGS
+465 TMGVGLSLDDFGGS
-480 AAVTRRFWWQLQYA
+480 VHMQQALQQL
-494 GSAAAAPLNQLKLS
+494 PLNQLKLS
-508 HSLVQRLGPNNA
+508 QSLVQRLGPNNA

-529 ALAARHQMTI
+529 ALAARHQMMI

-561 MGYLLSPRH
+561 MGYLLSPPAPVSQL
-570 RSANSNRC
+570 RSL
-578 CSGRPYPVC
+578 
-587 RKLQLDTMFQP
+587 LQRQALSSLQETAA